1 MVALAITEGKFD
13 QIAKLVPNS
22 ISEIW
27 ETTVPMV
34 VLQRDIGEEGIIQAL
49 EFELIKTASNLNVDA
64 RLNLQDHQVPLI
76 AKLLYDQFKS
86 ESLEDFVL
94 CLRKGS
100 AGFYDQKLLRLDSAV
115 IVSWMQTYLEEKYS
129 YVEVKVIER
138 KHDEKENTVDYKAF
152 IERMKKKE
160 SEPDTLKNELLAKE
174 RNKQLQDMM
183 YVEQRKSYTPDQ
195 DKARKA
201 YLKNLYIKENFHP
214 NGKRKDEWMEE
225 SEWLKAIG
233 DLGD

>member
-1 MVALAITEGKFD
+1 MVAVAISEGKFD
-13 QIAKLVPNS
+13 QIAKYVPNS

-27 ETTVPMV
+27 ETAIPMI
-34 VLQRDIGEEGIIQAL
+34 VLQRDIGEDCIIQAI

-76 AKLLYDQFKS
+76 ARLLYDQFKS

-94 CLRKGS
+94 CLRKGG
-100 AGFYDQKLLRLDSAV
+100 AGFYDQKLLRLDAAV

-129 YVEVKVIER
+129 YVEVKVIEV
-138 KHDEKENTVDYKAF
+138 KKDEKENTVDYKAF
-152 IERMKKKE
+152 IERMAKKE
-160 SEPDTLKNELLAKE
+160 SEPDKLKNELLAKE

-183 YVEQRKSYTPDQ
+183 YVEQRKGYVPDQ
-195 DKARKA
+195 DKAKKA

-214 NGKRKDEWMEE
+214 NGKRKDEWI
-225 SEWLKAIG
+225 SETDWL
-233 DLGD
+233 LNQNL